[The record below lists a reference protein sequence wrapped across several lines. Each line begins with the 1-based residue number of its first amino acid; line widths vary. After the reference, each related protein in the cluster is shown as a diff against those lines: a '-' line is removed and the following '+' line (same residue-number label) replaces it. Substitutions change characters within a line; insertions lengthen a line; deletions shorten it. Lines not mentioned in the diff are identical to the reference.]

1 MPQKIWTGSINFG
14 LVTIPVGLYS
24 ATESHTIQFNQ
35 YVRGTSDRV
44 RYRRVNERTGKEVE
58 YSDVVKGREVDGAL
72 VTVEQQELADIAPGR
87 SQTIDITSFVD
98 LDDIDPV
105 YFQKTYWL
113 APNSRQH
120 DRPYSLLRQ
129 AMAATNRAGIATFVM
144 RGREYLT
151 AVRADSDALALDTLF
166 FADEIR
172 DPGSTVGKLTEIP
185 SQNSKE
191 LQMATDL
198 IESMSG
204 EWRPE
209 EYEDTYISRVE
220 QLLQDK
226 AQGRAPRREEEP
238 PQPTE
243 VIDLTEALRRSAD
256 QARRSRGGG
265 GRGGGGGGSGRTR
278 SPAREETGDRA
289 GQDDEVSSMSKTEL
303 DKRARELDIK
313 GRSKLNRAELE
324 KAVTSAA
331 AHRKKS
337 RRPKKAS

>member
-35 YVRGTSDRV
+35 YERGTSDRV
-44 RYRRVNERTGKEVE
+44 RYRRVNERTGNEVN
-58 YSDVVKGREVDGAL
+58 YSDIVKGREVDGVL
-72 VTVEQQELADIAPGR
+72 VTVDQQELADIAPGR

-98 LDDIDPV
+98 LDEIDPV

-113 APNSRQH
+113 APTGHQH
-120 DRPYSLLRQ
+120 DRPYSLLRE

-151 AVRADSDALALDTLF
+151 AVRADRESLALNTLF

-172 DPGSTVGKLTEIP
+172 DPTSVVGKLTEIP
-185 SQNSKE
+185 SQKSKE

-204 EWRPE
+204 SWQPE
-209 EYEDTYISRVE
+209 EHSDTYVARVE
-220 QLLQDK
+220 KLLQDK
-226 AQGRAPRREEEP
+226 AQGRTPQPEEAP

-243 VIDLTEALRRSAD
+243 VIDLTDALRRSAD
-256 QARRSRGGG
+256 QARRSRGGSGTSRGTARG
-265 GRGGGGGGSGRTR
+265 GRKRATSGTT
-278 SPAREETGDRA
+278 SSTA
-289 GQDDEVSSMSKTEL
+289 GEEVSSMSKTEL

-331 AHRKKS
+331 AHRQKS
-337 RRPKKAS
+337 RRSREAS